1 MAGEQQ
7 AATAL
12 APPDPAVPPPGEG
25 YQAREGMAAYFV
37 AVVFKMSAGSNFA
50 RSPFSCGR
58 GELCLFDPPPPWC
71 CWLAAGTLQQKHG
84 LSLLQQQPVWL
95 NFETKAGFLD
105 QKHCWM

>member
-12 APPDPAVPPPGEG
+12 APPDPAVPLPGEG

-58 GELCLFDPPPPWC
+58 GELCLFDPSTSLVL
-71 CWLAAGTLQQKHG
+71 LACSRHFAAEARPILAPAAA
-84 LSLLQQQPVWL
+84 SLVE
-95 NFETKAGFLD
+95 F
-105 QKHCWM
+105 